1 MASQAT
7 WVSARIIADAQQA
20 DALGDAL
27 MEAGALSVTVED
39 ADAGTPEETP
49 QYGEPGMETQL
60 VWARSV
66 LSALFDAD
74 QPVAEIVAEC
84 AAALG
89 LQAELTIEDVP
100 ETDWVRAT
108 QAQFEPIPI
117 AGPLWIV
124 PTWHTPPQ
132 ADAINLILDPGL
144 AFGTG
149 SHPTTRMCLQWLVR
163 ERPNGSVLDYGC
175 GSGILAIAAAKL
187 GASEV
192 VGVDIDPQAVRSAHD
207 NADANSVE
215 AAFFDASQTL
225 PTPYDEIR
233 CGAGQYSGQ
242 PIART
247 GARTHGAIKTRC
259 LTGTGRSAGRA
270 SRRTHR
276 HLQPLAD
283 AARWRHPGRLEPAGR
298 YAPAITLLAT
308 NTDHEKNADLR
319 LARLRQHHGV

>member
-1 MASQAT
+1 MA
-7 WVSARIIADAQQA
+7 WVNARIIADAQQA

-27 MEAGALSVTVED
+27 MEGGALSVTVED

-60 VWARSV
+60 VWAHSS
-66 LSALFDAD
+66 LSALFEADA
-74 QPVAEIVAEC
+74 PVAEIVAQC
-84 AAALG
+84 AQALG
-89 LQAELTIEDVP
+89 LNADLRIEDVP

-124 PTWHTPPQ
+124 PTWHTPPD

-149 SHPTTRMCLQWLVR
+149 SHPTTRMCLQWLV
-163 ERPNGSVLDYGC
+163 EQRPQHTVLDYGC

-215 AAFFDASQTL
+215 AVFFDASDTL
-225 PTPYDEIR
+225 PAPYDTQKYDVVLANILANPLRVLAPALTSRLKPGASLVLAGLLAEQAEELIGIYSPWLTLR
-233 CGAGQYSGQ
+233 VHDTQEGWSLLAGQLPDGL
-242 PIART
+242 P
-247 GARTHGAIKTRC
+247 
-259 LTGTGRSAGRA
+259 
-270 SRRTHR
+270 
-276 HLQPLAD
+276 
-283 AARWRHPGRLEPAGR
+283 E
-298 YAPAITLLAT
+298 
-308 NTDHEKNADLR
+308 
-319 LARLRQHHGV
+319 

>member
-1 MASQAT
+1 MA
-7 WVSARIIADAQQA
+7 WVNARIIADAQQA

-66 LSALFDAD
+66 LSALFEADA
-74 QPVAEIVAEC
+74 PVHDIVAQC
-84 AAALG
+84 AADLG
-89 LQAELTIEDVP
+89 LQAELTIEEVP

-124 PTWHTPPQ
+124 PTWHTPPH
-132 ADAINLILDPGL
+132 ADAINLVLDPGL

-163 ERPNGSVLDYGC
+163 ERPTGTVLDYGC
-175 GSGILAIAAAKL
+175 GSGILAIAASKL
-187 GASEV
+187 GAREV

-207 NADANSVE
+207 NAEVNNVD

-225 PTPYDEIR
+225 AAPYDTQKYDVVLANIL
-233 CGAGQYSGQ
+233 AN
-242 PIART
+242 
-247 GARTHGAIKTRC
+247 
-259 LTGTGRSAGRA
+259 
-270 SRRTHR
+270 
-276 HLQPLAD
+276 PL
-283 AARWRHPGRLEPAGR
+283 RVL
-298 YAPAITLLAT
+298 APALTARLKPGASLVLAGLLA
-308 NTDHEKNADLR
+308 EQAKELIGIYSPWLEMRVADTQEGWSL
-319 LARLRQHHGV
+319 LVGTLPQ

>member
-1 MASQAT
+1 MTSQAT

-49 QYGEPGMETQL
+49 QYGEPGMATQL

-74 QPVAEIVAEC
+74 QPVRDIVAAC
-84 AAALG
+84 AAELG
-89 LQAELTIEDVP
+89 VDAELTIEAVP

-108 QAQFEPIPI
+108 QAQFDPIPI
-117 AGPLWIV
+117 GGPLWIV
-124 PTWHTPPQ
+124 PTWHTPPE
-132 ADAINLILDPGL
+132 ADAINLVLDPGL

-163 ERPNGSVLDYGC
+163 ERPTGAILDYGC

-187 GASEV
+187 GAREV

-207 NADANSVE
+207 NADANAVT
-215 AAFFDASQTL
+215 AAFFDASATL
-225 PTPYDEIR
+225 PTPDDTQKYDVVLANIL
-233 CGAGQYSGQ
+233 A
-242 PIART
+242 
-247 GARTHGAIKTRC
+247 H
-259 LTGTGRSAGRA
+259 
-270 SRRTHR
+270 
-276 HLQPLAD
+276 PL
-283 AARWRHPGRLEPAGR
+283 RVL
-298 YAPAITLLAT
+298 APALVARLKPGASLVLAGLLAEQAEELIGIYSPWLQMQVGDT
-308 NTDHEKNADLR
+308 QEGWSLLVGTLP
-319 LARLRQHHGV
+319 Q

>member
-1 MASQAT
+1 VTSQAT

-49 QYGEPGMETQL
+49 QYGEPGMATQL

-74 QPVAEIVAEC
+74 QPVAEIVTAC
-84 AAALG
+84 AADLG
-89 LQAELTIEDVP
+89 VDAELTIEAVP

-108 QAQFEPIPI
+108 QAQFDPIPI
-117 AGPLWIV
+117 GGPLWIV
-124 PTWHTPPQ
+124 PTWHTPPE
-132 ADAINLILDPGL
+132 ADAINLVLDPGL

-163 ERPNGSVLDYGC
+163 ERPTGSILDYGC

-187 GASEV
+187 GAREV

-207 NADANSVE
+207 NADANAVT
-215 AAFFDASQTL
+215 AAFFDASDTL
-225 PTPYDEIR
+225 PTPYDTQKYDVVLANILANPLR
-233 CGAGQYSGQ
+233 VLA
-242 PIART
+242 PALIARLKP
-247 GARTHGAIKTRC
+247 GAS
-259 LTGTGRSAGRA
+259 LVLAG
-270 SRRTHR
+270 
-276 HLQPLAD
+276 
-283 AARWRHPGRLEPAGR
+283 
-298 YAPAITLLAT
+298 LLAEQAEELIGIYSPWLQMQVGDT
-308 NTDHEKNADLR
+308 QEGWSLLVGNLP
-319 LARLRQHHGV
+319 Q

>member
-1 MASQAT
+1 VTSQAT

-49 QYGEPGMETQL
+49 QYGEPGMATQL

-74 QPVAEIVAEC
+74 QPVAEIVTAC
-84 AAALG
+84 AADLG
-89 LQAELTIEDVP
+89 VDAELTIEAVP

-108 QAQFEPIPI
+108 QAQFDPIPI
-117 AGPLWIV
+117 GGPLWIV
-124 PTWHTPPQ
+124 PTWHTPPE
-132 ADAINLILDPGL
+132 ADAINLVLDPGL

-163 ERPNGSVLDYGC
+163 ERPTGSILDYGC

-187 GASEV
+187 GAREV

-207 NADANSVE
+207 NADANAVT
-215 AAFFDASQTL
+215 AAFFDASATL
-225 PTPYDEIR
+225 PTPYDTQKYDVVLANILANPLR
-233 CGAGQYSGQ
+233 VLA
-242 PIART
+242 PALIARLKP
-247 GARTHGAIKTRC
+247 GAS
-259 LTGTGRSAGRA
+259 LVLAG
-270 SRRTHR
+270 
-276 HLQPLAD
+276 
-283 AARWRHPGRLEPAGR
+283 
-298 YAPAITLLAT
+298 LLAEQAEELIGIYSPWLQMQVGDT
-308 NTDHEKNADLR
+308 QEGWSLLVGNLP
-319 LARLRQHHGV
+319 Q

>member
-1 MASQAT
+1 MTSQAT

-49 QYGEPGMETQL
+49 QYGEPGMATQL

-74 QPVAEIVAEC
+74 QPVAEIVTAC
-84 AAALG
+84 AADLG
-89 LQAELTIEDVP
+89 VDAELTIEAVP

-108 QAQFEPIPI
+108 QAQFDPIPI
-117 AGPLWIV
+117 GGPLWIV
-124 PTWHTPPQ
+124 PTWHTPPE
-132 ADAINLILDPGL
+132 ADAINLVLDPGL

-163 ERPNGSVLDYGC
+163 ERPTGSILDYGC

-187 GASEV
+187 GAREV

-207 NADANSVE
+207 NADANAGT
-215 AAFFDASQTL
+215 AAFFDASDTL
-225 PTPYDEIR
+225 PTPYDTQKYDVVLANILANPLR
-233 CGAGQYSGQ
+233 VLA
-242 PIART
+242 PALIARLKP
-247 GARTHGAIKTRC
+247 GAS
-259 LTGTGRSAGRA
+259 LVLAG
-270 SRRTHR
+270 
-276 HLQPLAD
+276 
-283 AARWRHPGRLEPAGR
+283 
-298 YAPAITLLAT
+298 LLAEQAEELIGIYSPWLQMQVGDT
-308 NTDHEKNADLR
+308 QEGWSLLVGNLT
-319 LARLRQHHGV
+319 Q

>member
-1 MASQAT
+1 MTSQAT

-49 QYGEPGMETQL
+49 QYGEPGMATQL

-74 QPVAEIVAEC
+74 QPVAEIVTAC
-84 AAALG
+84 AADLG
-89 LQAELTIEDVP
+89 VDAELTIEAVP

-108 QAQFEPIPI
+108 QAQFDPIPI
-117 AGPLWIV
+117 GGPLWIV
-124 PTWHTPPQ
+124 PTWHTPPE
-132 ADAINLILDPGL
+132 ADAINLVLDPGL

-163 ERPNGSVLDYGC
+163 ERPTGSILDYGC

-187 GASEV
+187 GAREV

-207 NADANSVE
+207 NADAYAVT
-215 AAFFDASQTL
+215 AAFFDASDTL
-225 PTPYDEIR
+225 PTPYDTQKYDVVLANILANPLR
-233 CGAGQYSGQ
+233 VLA
-242 PIART
+242 PALIARLKP
-247 GARTHGAIKTRC
+247 GAS
-259 LTGTGRSAGRA
+259 LVLAG
-270 SRRTHR
+270 
-276 HLQPLAD
+276 
-283 AARWRHPGRLEPAGR
+283 
-298 YAPAITLLAT
+298 LLAEQAEELIGIYSPWLQMQVGDT
-308 NTDHEKNADLR
+308 QEGWSLLVGNLP
-319 LARLRQHHGV
+319 Q

>member
-1 MASQAT
+1 MA
-7 WVSARIIADAQQA
+7 WVNARIIADAQQA

-60 VWARSV
+60 VWARSA
-66 LSALFDAD
+66 LSALFEADA
-74 QPVAEIVAEC
+74 PVHDIVAQC
-84 AAALG
+84 ATDLG

-124 PTWHTPPQ
+124 PTWHTPPHP
-132 ADAINLILDPGL
+132 DAINLVLDPGL

-163 ERPNGSVLDYGC
+163 ERPAGTVLDYGC
-175 GSGILAIAAAKL
+175 GSGILAIAASKL
-187 GASEV
+187 GSCEV

-207 NADANSVE
+207 NAEVNNVQ

-225 PTPYDEIR
+225 AAPYDTQKYDVVLANIL
-233 CGAGQYSGQ
+233 AN
-242 PIART
+242 
-247 GARTHGAIKTRC
+247 
-259 LTGTGRSAGRA
+259 
-270 SRRTHR
+270 
-276 HLQPLAD
+276 PL
-283 AARWRHPGRLEPAGR
+283 RVL
-298 YAPAITLLAT
+298 APALTARLKPGATLVLAGLLA
-308 NTDHEKNADLR
+308 EQAEELIGIYSPWLEMRVADTQEGWSL
-319 LARLRQHHGV
+319 LVGTLP

>member
-1 MASQAT
+1 MTSQAT

-49 QYGEPGMETQL
+49 QYGEPGMATQL

-74 QPVAEIVAEC
+74 QPVAEIVTAC
-84 AAALG
+84 AADLG
-89 LQAELTIEDVP
+89 VDAELTIEAVP

-108 QAQFEPIPI
+108 QAQFDPIPI
-117 AGPLWIV
+117 GGPLWIV
-124 PTWHTPPQ
+124 PTWHTPPE
-132 ADAINLILDPGL
+132 ADAINLVLDPGL

-163 ERPNGSVLDYGC
+163 ERPTGSILDYGC

-187 GASEV
+187 GAREV

-207 NADANSVE
+207 NADANAVT
-215 AAFFDASQTL
+215 AAFFDASDTL
-225 PTPYDEIR
+225 PTPYDTQKYDVVLANILANPLR
-233 CGAGQYSGQ
+233 VLA
-242 PIART
+242 PALIARLKP
-247 GARTHGAIKTRC
+247 GAS
-259 LTGTGRSAGRA
+259 LVLAG
-270 SRRTHR
+270 
-276 HLQPLAD
+276 
-283 AARWRHPGRLEPAGR
+283 
-298 YAPAITLLAT
+298 LLAEQAEELIGIYSPWLQMQVGDT
-308 NTDHEKNADLR
+308 QEGWSLLVGNLP
-319 LARLRQHHGV
+319 Q

>member
-1 MASQAT
+1 MA
-7 WVSARIIADAQQA
+7 WVNARIIADALQA

-60 VWARSV
+60 VWARSA
-66 LSALFDAD
+66 LSALFEADA
-74 QPVAEIVAEC
+74 PVHDIVAQC
-84 AAALG
+84 ATDLG

-124 PTWHTPPQ
+124 PTWHTPPH
-132 ADAINLILDPGL
+132 ADAINLVLDPGL

-163 ERPNGSVLDYGC
+163 ERPTGTVLDYGC
-175 GSGILAIAAAKL
+175 GSGILAIAASKL
-187 GASEV
+187 GSCEV

-207 NADANSVE
+207 NAEVNNVQ

-225 PTPYDEIR
+225 AAPYDTQKYDVVLANIL
-233 CGAGQYSGQ
+233 AN
-242 PIART
+242 
-247 GARTHGAIKTRC
+247 
-259 LTGTGRSAGRA
+259 
-270 SRRTHR
+270 
-276 HLQPLAD
+276 PL
-283 AARWRHPGRLEPAGR
+283 RVL
-298 YAPAITLLAT
+298 APALTARLKPGATLVLAGLLA
-308 NTDHEKNADLR
+308 EQAEELIGIYSPWLEMRVADTQEGWSL
-319 LARLRQHHGV
+319 LVGTLP

>member
-1 MASQAT
+1 MA
-7 WVSARIIADAQQA
+7 WVNARIIADAQQA

-39 ADAGTPEETP
+39 ADAGTPDETP

-66 LSALFDAD
+66 LSALFDAE
-74 QPVAEIVAEC
+74 QPVADIVADC

-89 LQAELTIEDVP
+89 LQAELSIEDVP

-124 PTWHTPPQ
+124 PTWHTPPH
-132 ADAINLILDPGL
+132 ADAINLVLDPGL

-149 SHPTTRMCLQWLVR
+149 SHPTTRMCLQWLV
-163 ERPNGSVLDYGC
+163 EKRPNGTVLDYGC
-175 GSGILAIAAAKL
+175 GSGILAIAADKL

-207 NADANSVE
+207 NADANNVQ
-215 AAFFDASQTL
+215 AIFFDASQTL
-225 PTPYDEIR
+225 PAPYDEQKYDVVLANIL
-233 CGAGQYSGQ
+233 AN
-242 PIART
+242 
-247 GARTHGAIKTRC
+247 
-259 LTGTGRSAGRA
+259 
-270 SRRTHR
+270 
-276 HLQPLAD
+276 PL
-283 AARWRHPGRLEPAGR
+283 RVL
-298 YAPAITLLAT
+298 APALTARLKPGASLVLAGLLAEQAEELIGIYSPWLKLSVHDT
-308 NTDHEKNADLR
+308 QEGWSL
-319 LARLRQHHGV
+319 LAGVLPQ

>member
-1 MASQAT
+1 MA
-7 WVSARIIADAQQA
+7 WVNARIIADAQQA

-66 LSALFDAD
+66 LSALFEAD
-74 QPVAEIVAEC
+74 QPVATIVADC
-84 AAALG
+84 ANALG
-89 LQAELTIEDVP
+89 LKADLTIEDVP

-124 PTWHTPPQ
+124 PTWHTPPH
-132 ADAINLILDPGL
+132 ADAINLVLDPGL

-149 SHPTTRMCLQWLVR
+149 SHPTTRMCLQWLV
-163 ERPNGSVLDYGC
+163 EKRPSGTVLDYGC

-192 VGVDIDPQAVRSAHD
+192 VGVDIDLQAVRSAHD
-207 NADANSVE
+207 NADANNVT
-215 AAFFDASQTL
+215 AVFFDASQTL
-225 PTPYDEIR
+225 PAPYGDQKYDVVLANIL
-233 CGAGQYSGQ
+233 AN
-242 PIART
+242 
-247 GARTHGAIKTRC
+247 
-259 LTGTGRSAGRA
+259 
-270 SRRTHR
+270 
-276 HLQPLAD
+276 PL
-283 AARWRHPGRLEPAGR
+283 RVL
-298 YAPAITLLAT
+298 APALTARLKPGAALVLAGLLA
-308 NTDHEKNADLR
+308 EQADELIGIYSPWLKLSVHDTQEGWSL
-319 LARLRQHHGV
+319 LAGVLPQ

>member
-1 MASQAT
+1 MG
-7 WVSARIIADAQQA
+7 WVNARIIADAQQA

-66 LSALFDAD
+66 LSALFESGA
-74 QPVAEIVAEC
+74 PVREIVNQC
-84 AAALG
+84 AADLG

-124 PTWHTPPQ
+124 PTWHTPPH
-132 ADAINLILDPGL
+132 ADAINLVLDPGL

-163 ERPNGSVLDYGC
+163 ERPAGIVLDYGC

-207 NADANSVE
+207 NADANGVQ
-215 AAFFDASQTL
+215 AAFFDASNSL
-225 PTPYDEIR
+225 PAPYDTQKYDVVLANIL
-233 CGAGQYSGQ
+233 AN
-242 PIART
+242 
-247 GARTHGAIKTRC
+247 
-259 LTGTGRSAGRA
+259 
-270 SRRTHR
+270 
-276 HLQPLAD
+276 PL
-283 AARWRHPGRLEPAGR
+283 RVL
-298 YAPAITLLAT
+298 APALTARLKPGASLVLAGLLAEQAEELIGIYSPWLEM
-308 NTDHEKNADLR
+308 HVADTQEGWSL
-319 LARLRQHHGV
+319 LVGVSPK